1 MIIIGERINSSRRQ
15 ISQAILEK
23 KVDFIQNEAKTQ
35 ANAGANYLEVNAGS
49 FLEKEA
55 DYLKWL
61 IEAVQEVT
69 DLPLCID
76 SPDPEVIQSALP
88 LIESTPIINSITL
101 EPSRLEA
108 ILALVIEYKSKVI
121 ALCQAEVRASLWMIS
136 ILILSYILF
145 QLILNLP

>member
-1 MIIIGERINSSRRQ
+1 MIIIGERINSSRSQ
-15 ISQAILEK
+15 ITQAILAK
-23 KVDFIQNEAKTQ
+23 KVDVIQNEAKIQ

-61 IEAVQEVT
+61 IEVVQEVT

-76 SPDPEVIQSALP
+76 SPNPEVIKSALP

-101 EPSRLEA
+101 EPTRL
-108 ILALVIEYKSKVI
+108 
-121 ALCQAEVRASLWMIS
+121 
-136 ILILSYILF
+136 
-145 QLILNLP
+145 